1 MMFLRLSDA
10 GAVIWADSRATT
22 VTFVADLDHFNEG
35 QGNHPD

>member
-10 GAVIWADSRATT
+10 GAGLGRLPCYDSDI
-22 VTFVADLDHFNEG
+22 VADLNHFNEG